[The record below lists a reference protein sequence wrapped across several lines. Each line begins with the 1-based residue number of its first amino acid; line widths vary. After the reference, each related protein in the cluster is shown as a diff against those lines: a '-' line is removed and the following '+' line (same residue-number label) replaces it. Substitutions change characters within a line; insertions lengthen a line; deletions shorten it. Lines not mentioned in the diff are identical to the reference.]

1 MAKILI
7 PTYVDDQIQF
17 EMFCHCLQKN
27 WQGEKNITVV
37 IGKPYDADI
46 AKKVDTTLMRNFD
59 SSWHIEVFDGTIS
72 NVHGLC
78 EMQTNKHI
86 YSDVDTLVLDAK
98 DFLLKPSDMSDYKN
112 ELYTANFYFPGHNH
126 SDLYDRVPGDSDV
139 PAVSTMTPW
148 IWSPALLEGYME
160 WVESH
165 YGKYNTWQNYPGG
178 MEYCTWFV
186 WAWNNP
192 EIKKLIHTDP
202 QNCPLRFG
210 GIWPG
215 QSAEGALQEEKD
227 FDKWPQRKWW
237 KHTRKVNDSVC
248 LEVTCRVLKKYSIDP
263 DYVDAWQER
272 KKDMPEYEYNLKH

>member
-1 MAKILI
+1 MEKILI

-46 AKKVDTTLMRNFD
+46 AKKVDTTIERNFD
-59 SSWHIEVFDGTIS
+59 SSWNIEVFDGTIGG
-72 NVHGLC
+72 VHGLC
-78 EMQTNKHI
+78 EMGINKHK
-86 YSDVDTLVLDAK
+86 YSDCNTLVLDAK

-112 ELYTANFYFPGHNH
+112 ELYTINFYFPGNTH
-126 SDLYDRVPGDSDV
+126 SDLYDQVPGDSDV

-148 IWSPALLEGYME
+148 IWSPALLEGYMKWLE
-160 WVESH
+160 QC
-165 YGKYNTWQNYPGG
+165 YGKHNTWKNYPGG
-178 MEYCTWFV
+178 FEYCTWFV

-192 EIKKLIHTDP
+192 EIKHLIHTDP

-215 QSAEGALQEEKD
+215 QNAERALQEEKD
-227 FDKWPQRKWW
+227 FARWPERKWW
-237 KHTRKVNDSVC
+237 KHSRKVNDPGC
-248 LEVTCRVLKKYSIDP
+248 LEVTCTVLKKYGIDP
-263 DYVDAWQER
+263 DYVDDWQAR
-272 KKDMPEYEYNLKH
+272 KKVMPEYNYDLNH